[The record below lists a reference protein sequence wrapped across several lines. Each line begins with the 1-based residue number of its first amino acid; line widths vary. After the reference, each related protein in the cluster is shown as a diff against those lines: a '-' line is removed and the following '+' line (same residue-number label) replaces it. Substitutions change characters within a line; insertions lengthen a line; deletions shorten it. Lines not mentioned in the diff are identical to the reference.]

1 MDKKVDFLN
10 LKQIT
15 SIHHQEYM
23 EVIDEVLSDGWYIIG
38 EKLNRFEKD
47 FAKYSETKFAV
58 GLANGLDALILS
70 LKSLD
75 IGIGDEVIVPS
86 NTYIASWL
94 AITHVGATIRPVEP
108 RIDSYNIDCN
118 LVESAIN
125 KKTKA
130 IMAVNLYGQAAELSK
145 LNDICNRNNLY
156 LIEDNAQ
163 SQGAKCHNKP
173 TGSYGIIN
181 ATSFY
186 PGKNIGA
193 FGDGGAVTTDDI
205 ELYNK
210 IKTLRNYGS
219 NIKYFNEVI
228 GYNSRLD
235 ELQAAILN
243 IKLKYLENEN
253 QFRIKIADVYNDLL
267 FNIGDLVLPTL
278 AENCTSVYHIFIV
291 RTNMR
296 NNLQGFLNSENI
308 STMIHY
314 PLPPH
319 LQKAYAYLG
328 YKKNDFPISEEI
340 ANTCLSLPI
349 GPHLS
354 IDEAEYVCKKIKYFF
369 NNNK

>member
-38 EKLNRFEKD
+38 EKLNKFEKD
-47 FAKYSETKFAV
+47 FANFSETKFAV

-70 LKSLD
+70 LKSLE

-130 IMAVNLYGQAAELSK
+130 ILAVNLYGQSAELSK
-145 LNDICNRNNLY
+145 LKDICNRYNLY

-193 FGDGGAVTTDDI
+193 FGDGGAITTDDI

-253 QFRIKIADVYNDLL
+253 KFRVKIADLYNDLL

-278 AENCTSVYHIFIV
+278 AENCTSVYHIFMV
-291 RTNMR
+291 RTNLR
-296 NNLQGFLNSENI
+296 DNLQDFLNSENI

-354 IDEAEYVCKKIKYFF
+354 IDEAEYICKKIKYFF
-369 NNNK
+369 KNNK